1 MPKNAVDT
9 GLVSWEIFDAL
20 YESQA
25 DFCRKLGFLVKS
37 GRATKEEGLALDIIS
52 DQLYFKEKEIISLR
66 EQALIQSRST
76 KELVDRDRDGRTNIK
91 DADSETINI
100 IEKLESIRQGD
111 GYPWEY
117 VKSII
122 DGTYLSMQKKT
133 EQQ

>member
-1 MPKNAVDT
+1 MPKNAVDN

-25 DFCRKLGFLVKS
+25 DFCRKLGFLVKA

-66 EQALIQSRST
+66 EQAFNQSKTT
-76 KELVDRDRDGRTNIK
+76 KEPVDQDKDGRTNIK

-100 IEKLESIRQGD
+100 IEKLESIRQKD

-117 VKSII
+117 IKSII

-133 EQQ
+133 EE